1 MKHRHFYAVRWPCG
15 VATHANTGH
24 PIRTVARFSSAADRD
39 AWVSEGAPYRT
50 ASGYRETVSAAEVR
64 PDIRRAAR
72 QAPQGE
78 PVWDYQGCG
87 DNHGA
92 EFLL

>member
-1 MKHRHFYAVRWPCG
+1 MKRRHFYAVRWPFG

-24 PIRTVARFSSAADRD
+24 PIRTVARFTSAADRD
-39 AWVSEGAPYRT
+39 AWAYEGNPYPT
-50 ASGYRETVSAAEVR
+50 ASNYREPVSLAEVR

-78 PVWDYQGCG
+78 PVWDYQGDIQG
-87 DNHGA
+87 S
-92 EFLL
+92 FLI